1 MQDLAY
7 KTILI
12 TGGAGGLGSAAV
24 ALFIEQGA
32 RVVISDLNTHAGTA
46 LAAHYGK
53 QAAFV
58 EHDVT
63 DEAAWA
69 HTMDFVAQRFGRLD
83 VLINN
88 AGILQSGN
96 IETATLAQWRQ
107 LMQVNA
113 DSCFLGCQHGILAMK
128 AHGGSIVNVAS
139 VASWMP
145 MQDFPAYGASKAAVA
160 SLTRTAALHCRK
172 KGYGIRVNSLHPDGI
187 YTPMMQASAPGITP
201 EQILFDPARNPKG
214 RARMP
219 EDIARLLVFLASDAA
234 QAVSGCAL
242 QADNAILGMGLWP

>member
-1 MQDLAY
+1 MQRLAD
-7 KTILI
+7 KSILI

-32 RVVISDLNTHAGTA
+32 RVVISDLNEDAGKA
-46 LAAHYGK
+46 LAARYGK

-58 EHDVT
+58 EPDVT
-63 DEAAWA
+63 NEAAWTPA
-69 HTMDFVAQRFGRLD
+69 MPFAAEQFGRLD

-96 IETATLAQWRQ
+96 IETATLTQWRQ

-113 DSCFLGCQHGILAMK
+113 DSCFLGCQQGILAMK

-160 SLTRTAALHCRK
+160 SLALTAALHCRK
-172 KGYGIRVNSLHPDGI
+172 KGYAIRGNSLPPTTHP
-187 YTPMMQASAPGITP
+187 P
-201 EQILFDPARNPKG
+201 RNV
-214 RARMP
+214 RAG
-219 EDIARLLVFLASDAA
+219 V
-234 QAVSGCAL
+234 
-242 QADNAILGMGLWP
+242 LG

>member
-1 MQDLAY
+1 MQRLAD

-32 RVVISDLNTHAGTA
+32 RVVISDLNVDAGTA
-46 LAAHYGK
+46 LAARYGK

-58 EHDVT
+58 AHDVT
-63 DEAAWA
+63 SEAAWA
-69 HTMDFVAQRFGRLD
+69 QAMDFVAHQFGRLD

-88 AGILQSGN
+88 AGILQSGD

-113 DSCFLGCQHGILAMK
+113 DSCFLGCQQGILAMK
-128 AHGGSIVNVAS
+128 AQGGSIVNVAS

-145 MQDFPAYGASKAAVA
+145 MQDFPAYGASKAAMA
-160 SLTRTAALHCRK
+160 SLTRSAALHCRK
-172 KGYGIRVNSLHPDGI
+172 KGYAIRVNSLHPDGI
-187 YTPMMQASAPGITP
+187 YTPMLQATAPGVAP
-201 EQILFDPARNPKG
+201 EHILFDPARNPKG

-219 EDIARLLVFLASDAA
+219 DDIARLLVFLASDDA

-242 QADNAILGMGLWP
+242 QADNALLGMGLWP

>member
-1 MQDLAY
+1 MQRLVD

-24 ALFIEQGA
+24 ALCIEQGA
-32 RVVISDLNTHAGTA
+32 RVVISDIDVDAGTT
-46 LAAHYGK
+46 LAARYG
-53 QAAFV
+53 QYAAFI
-58 EHDVT
+58 EHEVT
-63 DEAAWA
+63 SEAAWA
-69 HTMDFVAQRFGRLD
+69 KAMAFVAQQFGPLD

-88 AGILQSGN
+88 AGILHSGD

-113 DSCFLGCQHGILAMK
+113 DSCFLGCQHGIRAMK
-128 AHGGSIVNVAS
+128 AHGGSIINVAS

-145 MQDFPAYGASKAAVA
+145 MLDFPAYGASKAAVA

-172 KGYGIRVNSLHPDGI
+172 KGYAIRVNSLHPDGI

-201 EQILFDPARNPKG
+201 EQILFEPARNPKG

-219 EDIARLLVFLASDAA
+219 EDIARLFVFLASDDA
-234 QAVSGCAL
+234 QSVSGCAL

>member
-1 MQDLAY
+1 MQRLAD

-24 ALFIEQGA
+24 ALFIEHGA
-32 RVVISDLNTHAGTA
+32 RVVISDLNVAAGTA
-46 LAAHYGK
+46 LAARYGK

-58 EHDVT
+58 AHDVT
-63 DEAAWA
+63 SEAAWA
-69 HTMDFVAQRFGRLD
+69 QAMDFVAQQFGRLD

-88 AGILQSGN
+88 AGILQSGD

-113 DSCFLGCQHGILAMK
+113 DSCFLGCQQGILAMK
-128 AHGGSIVNVAS
+128 AQGGSIINVAS

-160 SLTRTAALHCRK
+160 SLTRSAALHCRK
-172 KGYGIRVNSLHPDGI
+172 KGYAIRVNSLHPDGI
-187 YTPMMQASAPGITP
+187 YTPMLQATAPGIAP
-201 EQILFDPARNPKG
+201 EHILFDPARNPKG
-214 RARMP
+214 RACMP
-219 EDIARLLVFLASDAA
+219 DDIARLLVFLASDDA

-242 QADNAILGMGLWP
+242 QADNALLGMGLWP

>member
-1 MQDLAY
+1 MQRLAD

-32 RVVISDLNTHAGTA
+32 RVVISDLNVDAGKA
-46 LAAHYGK
+46 LAARYGK

-63 DEAAWA
+63 NEAAWTQ
-69 HTMDFVAQRFGRLD
+69 TMAFVAQQFGRLD

-113 DSCFLGCQHGILAMK
+113 DSCFLGCQQGILAMK

-172 KGYGIRVNSLHPDGI
+172 KGYAIRVNSLHPVAF
-187 YTPMMQASAPGITP
+187 TRP
-201 EQILFDPARNPKG
+201 
-214 RARMP
+214 
-219 EDIARLLVFLASDAA
+219 
-234 QAVSGCAL
+234 
-242 QADNAILGMGLWP
+242 